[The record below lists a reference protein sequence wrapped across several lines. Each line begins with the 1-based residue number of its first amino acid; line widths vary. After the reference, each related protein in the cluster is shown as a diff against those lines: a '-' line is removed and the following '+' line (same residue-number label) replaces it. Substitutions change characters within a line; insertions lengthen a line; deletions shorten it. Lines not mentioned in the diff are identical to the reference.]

1 VTVYDLGHESGQ
13 ILCRSL
19 GLDPFG
25 GSGTTAV
32 AAAIEGR
39 DATLID
45 LDPRNILLVR
55 RRLTDHCRILDETRD
70 GDTIV
75 WTVEPASRETVD
87 AIAAGQMELF
97 G

>member
-1 VTVYDLGHESGQ
+1 VTGPGPYRTGHV
-13 ILCRSL
+13 
-19 GLDPFG
+19 LDPFG

-45 LDPRNILLVR
+45 LDPRNVDLVR
-55 RRLTDHCRILDETRD
+55 RRLTDHCRILDEQRD

-75 WTVEPASRETVD
+75 WTVEPVSRPELD